1 MTLYYIGFVLC
12 ILCSAFFSASE
23 MAVSSANRL
32 RLEGMRDDG
41 SRKAARALRLIENYD
56 TALST
61 ILIGNNLVNIAASS
75 ISSVIAILISVR
87 LAAPEGACATA
98 ATVVTTLLIIIFG
111 ETMPKIVAKKNPNR
125 VALAFAGILRV
136 LNVVLCPAVWCVVR
150 LVRLITGR
158 MSGESGGDS
167 QEAAVEELQSII
179 ETAEDEAVLDEDRS
193 ELLLSAL
200 DFSDISA
207 SEVMTARV
215 DMLAVDIEDSF
226 DEIMAQL
233 SDAPYSR
240 IPVYEGDTDNIIG
253 VLHLNALYRAMLDG
267 DGKPDIRPLLSPPCF
282 VYKTVKLPKLLEQL
296 RRLKTHLAIVTDE
309 YGGTAGVVSMEDILE
324 TIVGDIWDE
333 TDEVEPEVTEQ
344 DDGTLCL
351 DGDMSVGDFVEL
363 LGLDEDRF
371 DFESETVGG
380 WCMEML
386 DGFARA
392 GDSFRYDDCVVTVLE
407 ADDKRVEKLSV
418 VRVPSGEEEEKS

>member
-1 MTLYYIGFVLC
+1 MTLYYIGYVLC
-12 ILCSAFFSASE
+12 ICCSAFFSASE
-23 MAVSSANRL
+23 MALSSANRM
-32 RLEGMRDDG
+32 RLEGLRDDG
-41 SRKAARALRLIENYD
+41 SQAAARALRLIENYD
-56 TALST
+56 TALSA

-75 ISSVIAILISVR
+75 ISSVIAILIAVK
-87 LAAPEGACATA
+87 LAAPEGAVATA
-98 ATVVTTLLIIIFG
+98 ATVATTLLVIIFG

-125 VALAFAGILRV
+125 FALAFSGILRV
-136 LNVVLCPAVWCVVR
+136 LSVILYPAVWCVVK
-150 LVRLITGR
+150 LVHAITGR
-158 MSGESGGDS
+158 MRPETGADS

-179 ETAEDEAVLDEDRS
+179 ETAEDEAVLDEERS
-193 ELLLSAL
+193 ELLLSAI
-200 DFSDISA
+200 DFADISA

-226 DEIMAQL
+226 DEILQQIA
-233 SDAPYSR
+233 DAPYSR

-267 DGKPDIRPLLSPPCF
+267 DGKPDLRPLLSPPCF

-296 RRLKTHLAIVTDE
+296 RKLKTHLAIVTDE

-333 TDEVEPEVTEQ
+333 TDEVEPEVTER
-344 DDGTLCL
+344 DDGTLWL
-351 DGDMSVGDFVEL
+351 DGDMSIGDFTEL
-363 LGLDEDRF
+363 LELDEDSF

-392 GDSFRYDDCVVTVLE
+392 GDSFRYDGWLVTILE
-407 ADDKRVEKLSV
+407 TDDKRVEKLSV
-418 VRVPSGEEEEKS
+418 VKKDEE

>member
-1 MTLYYIGFVLC
+1 MTLYYIGYVLC
-12 ILCSAFFSASE
+12 ICCSAFFSASE
-23 MAVSSANRL
+23 MALSSANRM
-32 RLEGMRDDG
+32 RLEGLSEDG
-41 SRKAARALRLIENYD
+41 NRAAARALRLIENYD
-56 TALST
+56 RALSA

-75 ISSVIAILISVR
+75 ISSVIAILIAVKLS
-87 LAAPEGACATA
+87 APEGAVATA
-98 ATVVTTLLIIIFG
+98 ATVATTLLVIIFG

-125 VALAFAGILRV
+125 FALAFSGILHV
-136 LNVVLCPAVWCVVR
+136 LSVILYPAVWCVVK
-150 LVRLITGR
+150 LVHLITGR
-158 MSGESGGDS
+158 MRPESGSDS

-179 ETAEDEAVLDEDRS
+179 ETAEDEDVLDEDRS
-193 ELLLSAL
+193 ELLLSAI
-200 DFSDISA
+200 DFADISA

-226 DEIMAQL
+226 DEIMEQIA
-233 SDAPYSR
+233 DAPYTR

-267 DGKPDIRPLLSPPCF
+267 EAAPDLRPLLSPPCF

-296 RRLKTHLAIVTDE
+296 RKLKTHLAIVTDE

-333 TDEVEPEVTEQ
+333 TDEVEPEVTER
-344 DDGTLCL
+344 DDGTLWL
-351 DGDMSVGDFVEL
+351 DGDMSIGDFTEL
-363 LGLDEDRF
+363 LELDEDSF

-392 GDSFRYDDCVVTVLE
+392 GDSFCYGDWVVTVLE
-407 ADDKRVEKLSV
+407 TDDKRVEKLSV
-418 VRVPSGEEEEKS
+418 VKKETEE